1 MPWLVLMRGL
11 PGSGKSALSRALS
24 LRMDWPLIDKDDVKD
39 VIDLRAPDS
48 GRLAYEV
55 MLRIARR
62 QLLQDSSVI
71 CDSPL
76 TFGWV
81 YDLARSIAA
90 ETGANIAIVECSCAE
105 EELMRSRI
113 LARQSL
119 ALPAHHVATWDD
131 FEAARRRMLPE
142 MAYAVLDPH
151 VIVETAHRQTD
162 DLAAEVEQ
170 WLMSLEA

>member
-11 PGSGKSALSRALS
+11 PGSGKSGLSRALS

-90 ETGANIAIVECSCAE
+90 ETGANIPNVECTCTDDDVT
-105 EELMRSRI
+105 RVRI
-113 LARQSL
+113 MARKWL
-119 ALPAHHVATWDD
+119 ALPVHHVATWD
-131 FEAARRRMLPE
+131 
-142 MAYAVLDPH
+142 
-151 VIVETAHRQTD
+151 
-162 DLAAEVEQ
+162 
-170 WLMSLEA
+170 

>member
-1 MPWLVLMRGL
+1 MRGL
-11 PGSGKSALSRALS
+11 PGSGKSALSRALG

-62 QLLQDSSVI
+62 QLLQGFSVI
-71 CDSPL
+71 CDSPF

-90 ETGANIAIVECSCAE
+90 ETGATIAIVECSCADE
-105 EELMRSRI
+105 EVIRARI
-113 LARQSL
+113 MARRLL
-119 ALPAHHVATWDD
+119 ALPAHHVTTWDD
-131 FEAARRRMLPE
+131 FEAARTRMLPE
-142 MAYAVLDPH
+142 MAYAIVDPH
-151 VIVETAHRQTD
+151 LIVETAHRQTD
-162 DLAAEVEQ
+162 ELAAEVER
-170 WLMSLEA
+170 WLISLEA